1 LSNSPYI
8 IMEVNEMTIYLVE
21 VYPVKRNRMRKY
33 RAVMRRIHRNLRQH
47 RRDVP
52 ELLSYKTLK
61 AGRERSLTRFVE
73 LFEFRNQQGMN
84 RFFGRFPKTQWLKTL
99 QQDFFEVVPRRTMQ
113 VSMWGEFFSD
123 EWFTH

>member
-1 LSNSPYI
+1 L
-8 IMEVNEMTIYLVE
+8 TIYFVE
-21 VYPVKRNRMRKY
+21 SYLIKKNRMLKY

-52 ELLSYKTLK
+52 ELLSYKTFN

-73 LFEFRNQQGMN
+73 LFEFKNQQGMN

-99 QQDFFEVVPRRTMQ
+99 QQDFHEVVPRCPGST
-113 VSMWGEFFSD
+113 WKEFLSE
-123 EWFTH
+123 EWLTR